1 MSFNT
6 KCILK
11 LFQQR
16 WFLNIREI
24 EKANL
29 SLVLAVHYN
38 LSPCNPWI
46 SYLSHHVYFQ
56 PWPFPPVTSWP
67 STMPGTWLQPWTPHY
82 RRGDKIRKHLLE
94 IQMTVEL
101 MECSQTL
108 QSYCLIN
115 IDKLNIYYINL
126 NYIIHAPLLKYR
138 RLKDLILQVIKFV
151 HAAGSENPCWKQFIF
166 IISTL
171 CLSKK
176 CRLNTSQVKI
186 NANIKI

>member
-16 WFLNIREI
+16 WFLNIRET

-29 SLVLAVHYN
+29 SPVLAVHYN

-108 QSYCLIN
+108 ESYCLIN

-138 RLKDLILQVIKFV
+138 RLKDLILQVIRLCMRQVLKIHV
-151 HAAGSENPCWKQFIF
+151 ENN
-166 IISTL
+166 
-171 CLSKK
+171 LSSLFPHYVFL
-176 CRLNTSQVKI
+176 RNVG
-186 NANIKI
+186 